1 MAWEDRRNLQLGAL
15 LPLQRVSESL
25 ACWWTCAVGLKLSF
39 FLESDVRRCG
49 LGGPV
54 KPSAGCCFPVSEGCQ
69 GFPRPSP
76 ACWYQF
82 LWPMLVPIP
91 LPFQD
96 VLAGLETSFFSG
108 AESDIRDC
116 GLWFGGT
123 GETFSWVLVSLF
135 RNVSNGPQQGFPR
148 LSLAC

>member
-1 MAWEDRRNLQLGAL
+1 LNLFG
-15 LPLQRVSESL
+15 V
-25 ACWWTCAVGLKLSF
+25 
-39 FLESDVRRCG
+39 
-49 LGGPV
+49 
-54 KPSAGCCFPVSEGCQ
+54 
-69 GFPRPSP
+69 
-76 ACWYQF
+76 
-82 LWPMLVPIP
+82 LVPLH

-108 AESDIRDC
+108 SENDIRDC

>member
-1 MAWEDRRNLQLGAL
+1 M
-15 LPLQRVSESL
+15 
-25 ACWWTCAVGLKLSF
+25 
-39 FLESDVRRCG
+39 
-49 LGGPV
+49 
-54 KPSAGCCFPVSEGCQ
+54 KPSAECCFPVSERARRSTTRLPKTFTGLLAPVTLNLF
-69 GFPRPSP
+69 GV
-76 ACWYQF
+76 
-82 LWPMLVPIP
+82 LVPLH

-108 AESDIRDC
+108 SERDVRDC